1 MDGVISLFGKI
12 QFCVE
17 KDCIRIQKWHWIWL
31 CLFLRMPMW
40 IQSTSILWGTKMV
53 MFRKKTHVNEL
64 CKFWFTITEFAFS
77 RFGSKQQ
84 KSTPVVQPL
93 LRSKWN
99 GPVPVRT
106 RINQLDGKVSNMPQ
120 FCSIFCL
127 FNERYNRPK
136 KMPLCNCKGDS
147 PLIHTVIGPH
157 SKSHQRARHNQCFKC
172 SRAVHC
178 CKIWRTNA
186 VMKLPHIK
194 FPWTSIIR
202 CK

>member
-1 MDGVISLFGKI
+1 
-12 QFCVE
+12 
-17 KDCIRIQKWHWIWL
+17 
-31 CLFLRMPMW
+31 
-40 IQSTSILWGTKMV
+40 
-53 MFRKKTHVNEL
+53 MFRKKNTRERIVQILIYNHWV
-64 CKFWFTITEFAFS
+64 CVQSVW
-77 RFGSKQQ
+77 QQ
-84 KSTPVVQPL
+84 TTKSTPVVQPL

-99 GPVPVRT
+99 GPLPVRT

-120 FCSIFCL
+120 FCSTFCL
-127 FNERYNRPK
+127 FNERYSRPK

-157 SKSHQRARHNQCFKC
+157 SKSHQRARHNQCFNQCFKC
-172 SRAVHC
+172 WRAVHC